1 MSRNSKLISPTAHY
15 TGQVWFRNGLSD
27 RRLSTLQGQVFYQTL
42 KPMMQA
48 SARMGGPTLEG
59 FLLARHQLIDL
70 QLDQAIASGEIS
82 QVIEVAAGLS
92 PRGLRMKKR
101 FGEKLTY
108 VEADLPAMAA
118 LKAKK
123 LSLSTT
129 GSHRVFAIDALQ
141 NHGPQSLS
149 FLCDGLRQNEG
160 TAVITEGLLNYFPQH
175 AVEGLW
181 SRFAT
186 ALARFPTGL
195 YLSDLH
201 LKPSNNSPLV
211 AAFLAG
217 LSAFVAGKVQ
227 LHYED
232 DESCLSALGVAGF
245 ETAELLKPSQWSHL
259 LESCAA
265 PGANLV
271 SIVKAQCS
279 QRAN

>member
-15 TGQVWFRNGLSD
+15 TGHVWFRNGLSD
-27 RRLSTLQGQVFYQTL
+27 RRLSTLQGKVFYQTL
-42 KPMMQA
+42 RPMMQA
-48 SARMGGPTLEG
+48 SQRIGGPTLEG

-70 QLDQAIASGEIS
+70 QLEQAIASGEIS

-92 PRGLRMKKR
+92 PRGLRMKKK

-108 VEADLPAMAA
+108 IEADLPGMAA

-123 LSLSTT
+123 LSLTTT
-129 GSHRVFAIDALQ
+129 GTHRVFAIDALQ
-141 NHGPQSLS
+141 EQGPQSLAY
-149 FLCDGLRQNEG
+149 LCEGLRQNEG
-160 TAVITEGLLNYFPQH
+160 TAIITEGLLNYFPQPS
-175 AVEGLW
+175 VEGFW
-181 SRFAT
+181 RRFAT
-186 ALARFPTGL
+186 ALSRFPSGL

-201 LKPSNNSPLV
+201 LKPSNNGPLV

-232 DESCLSALGVAGF
+232 DESCLSALRVAGF
-245 ETAELLKPSQWSHL
+245 ETAQLLKPNQWSHV

-271 SIVKAQCS
+271 SIVKAQCAG
-279 QRAN
+279 QQA